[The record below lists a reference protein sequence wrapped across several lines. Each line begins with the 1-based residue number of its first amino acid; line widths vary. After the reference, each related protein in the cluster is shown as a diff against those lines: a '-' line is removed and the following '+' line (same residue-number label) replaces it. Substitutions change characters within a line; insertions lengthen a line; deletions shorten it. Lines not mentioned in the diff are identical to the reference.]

1 MDAVPTIDV
10 PADAGTVVSLRS
22 TAIEGARDIVPMVLS
37 LLPFALT
44 IGAVL
49 ASSSI
54 GTVEG
59 ILSGPLILA
68 GAAQLIAVQMLEDG
82 AAPFVIVL
90 SALLINARIILYS
103 AAMAP
108 WFREESLGRRLLLA
122 MPLIDPLYFTVVDR
136 FDRCDLDRRHRQA
149 YYAGA
154 ASLLVVA
161 WVVAQSLAVIVGAG
175 LPDGVGLHIGAPLA
189 LAGMLAKSTA
199 TRPALAA
206 AGTST
211 VLVVF
216 AAGLP
221 FHSAVLVSAIGG
233 IGVGALVTRRAGRTT
248 TELAAPDPTAA
259 DGNTA
264 DGDTAGRDT
273 PERPVPIR
281 ESSAEEITP

>member
-1 MDAVPTIDV
+1 MDTIRSVDGS
-10 PADAGTVVSLRS
+10 ADAEQAVSLRS
-22 TAIEGARDIVPMVLS
+22 TLVEGARDIVPMVLS
-37 LLPFALT
+37 VIPFALT

-54 GTVEG
+54 GPVEG

-68 GAAQLIAVQMLEDG
+68 GAAQLMAVQMLEDG
-82 AAPFVIVL
+82 AAPFVIVF

-122 MPLIDPLYFTVVDR
+122 IPLIDPLYFTAGAR

-154 ASLLVVA
+154 ASLLVAA
-161 WVVAQSLAVIVGAG
+161 WVIAQSSAIIAGAAV
-175 LPDGVGLHIGAPLA
+175 PDGVGLHIGAPLA
-189 LAGMLAKSTA
+189 LAGMLAKSTS

-206 AGTST
+206 AGAAA
-211 VLVVF
+211 VLVVV

-221 FHSAVLVSAIGG
+221 FNSAVLVSAIGG
-233 IGVGALVTRRAGRTT
+233 IGVGVVASRRTDRTT
-248 TELAAPDPTAA
+248 SDP
-259 DGNTA
+259 
-264 DGDTAGRDT
+264 DT
-273 PERPVPIR
+273 PNPDGSDPGG
-281 ESSAEEITP
+281 SDLGGSDLAGSDEEITS

>member
-1 MDAVPTIDV
+1 MDAISAIEVSG
-10 PADAGTVVSLRS
+10 DAGQVVPLRS

-68 GAAQLIAVQMLEDG
+68 GAAQLMAVQMLEDG
-82 AAPFVIVL
+82 AAPFVIVF

-103 AAMAP
+103 AALAP

-122 MPLIDPLYFTVVDR
+122 IPLIDPLYFTVGAR

-154 ASLLVVA
+154 ASLLVA
-161 WVVAQSLAVIVGAG
+161 TWVIAQSLAIIAGAG

-189 LAGMLAKSTA
+189 LAGMLAKSTT

-206 AGTST
+206 AGAAA

-233 IGVGALVTRRAGRTT
+233 IGVGALVSRRAGRNTT
-248 TELAAPDPTAA
+248 D
-259 DGNTA
+259 
-264 DGDTAGRDT
+264 RDT
-273 PERPVPIR
+273 PDSGTPDSDTPEQPTLIR
-281 ESSAEEITP
+281 EISDEEITS